1 MVMPIYRW
9 FSPMWVGFLSINL
22 SAAWPMTSSG
32 AATCTHKA
40 RKSTTKAIR
49 DKSWQELHHMIQ
61 TSFTNSF
68 CYLHHIFHSSVPNLW
83 ASNPPQTLKGVQHTL
98 MNSSEFIPSTF
109 SIISPESVKAL
120 QRCSTASSRSSPS
133 TCQNTLKTES
143 QSTKVPGPFLRP
155 NADYWGFVHFHCNP
169 KAHGDSCFQSCLHSL
184 PKCSSETTCWQM
196 LPSSLLDHKYVWVG
210 LDSR

>member
-32 AATCTHKA
+32 AA
-40 RKSTTKAIR
+40 
-49 DKSWQELHHMIQ
+49 
-61 TSFTNSF
+61 
-68 CYLHHIFHSSVPNLW
+68 
-83 ASNPPQTLKGVQHTL
+83 TL

-184 PKCSSETTCWQM
+184 QKCSSETTCWQM